1 MNNFDTELSLEQPN
15 TADHGDNPSITIITT
30 KPDTAQLEE
39 LETRVKVLE
48 TELNIAKS
56 KNLNLATMLEEERR

>member
-15 TADHGDNPSITIITT
+15 TDDHADNPSITIITT

>member
-1 MNNFDTELSLEQPN
+1 MNDFDTQLSLEKAN
-15 TADHGDNPSITIITT
+15 IDDHGDNPSITIITT

-48 TELNIAKS
+48 AELNIEKS
-56 KNLNLATMLEEERR
+56 KNLNLANLLEEERR